1 MKVRF
6 TVEKE
11 KIEMGVNVM
20 IPDQPVGW
28 LEIGLPKLVMTRL
41 QSYIKTAKKNP
52 INVNNTLAGNISKSL
67 SIEDKDNWFFQS
79 VIVPLVQ
86 QFVTSYP
93 TFLSSAFVPEAST
106 LPFRLSNFWVNF
118 QKQYEFNPP
127 HNHGGIWSF
136 VIWVKIPTDFREQ
149 HALPFSASS
158 NMPKASDF
166 EFQYTTMLG
175 DITGSNYALD
185 KKSEGQM
192 LFFPAKLLHSVY
204 PFYECDKERVSIS
217 GNIHFDTSENIIA
230 ESEING

>member
-1 MKVRF
+1 MENVF
-6 TVEKE
+6 EIKE
-11 KIEMGVNVM
+11 QRPIA
-20 IPDQPVGW
+20 PVGW
-28 LEIGLPKLVMTRL
+28 LETTLPKTVMKRL
-41 QSYIKTAKKNP
+41 QNYIETAKKDDTKS
-52 INVNNTLAGNISKSL
+52 IKKDLAGNISKSL

-93 TFLSSAFVPEAST
+93 TFLSSAFVPEASSV
-106 LPFRLSNFWVNF
+106 PFRLSNFWVNF

-166 EFQYTTMLG
+166 EFRYTSMLG
-175 DITGSNYALD
+175 DIAYHSYFLD
-185 KKSEGQM
+185 KTSEGCM
-192 LFFPAKLLHSVY
+192 LFFPAKLMHTVY
-204 PFYECDKERVSIS
+204 PFYNSDKERISIS
-217 GNIHFDTSENIIA
+217 GNIYYDTHNR
-230 ESEING
+230 